1 VCGNH
6 EKNLGPCSTGRKTRL
21 TVLFIRG
28 TNRPWVRL
36 MSTKTYTAELL
47 WKWQDSL
54 EDELRTGLMAAVQRT
69 WPYAQLSAWSYLH
82 DESLSVDIMEQSLE
96 SIYSYALRSSPRP
109 SAEKLTARLRSQV
122 RRVTKQMANRR
133 RKEEAVGSTHDLEL
147 NCSSTETPDPTDVML
162 IQEVLD
168 LLSPQAREV
177 AVWLWMGYSWRE
189 IGKTFEVDHNS
200 IRLAFR
206 READAA
212 LERLGRGMR
221 IAR

>member
-1 VCGNH
+1 
-6 EKNLGPCSTGRKTRL
+6 
-21 TVLFIRG
+21 
-28 TNRPWVRL
+28 

-54 EDELRTGLMAAVQRT
+54 EDELRNGLMAAVQRT

-82 DESLSVDIMEQSLE
+82 DESLGVDIMEQALE
-96 SIYSYALRSSPRP
+96 SIHSYALRTSPRP
-109 SAEKLTARLRSQV
+109 SGEKLTARLRSQV

-133 RKEEAVGSTHDLEL
+133 RKEEAVGSTHDLERSF
-147 NCSSTETPDPTDVML
+147 SSTGTPDPTEAML
-162 IQEVLD
+162 IREILD
-168 LLSPQAREV
+168 LLSPQAQEIAR
-177 AVWLWMGYSWRE
+177 WLWMGYSWRE

-200 IRLAFR
+200 IRIAFR

-221 IAR
+221 VVR

>member
-1 VCGNH
+1 
-6 EKNLGPCSTGRKTRL
+6 
-21 TVLFIRG
+21 
-28 TNRPWVRL
+28 
-36 MSTKTYTAELL
+36 
-47 WKWQDSL
+47 
-54 EDELRTGLMAAVQRT
+54 MAGFSGGGAPN
-69 WPYAQLSAWSYLH
+69 WPYGGRAANLAVCSALGMV
-82 DESLSVDIMEQSLE
+82 LPE
-96 SIYSYALRSSPRP
+96 SIYSYALRTSPRP

-133 RKEEAVGSTHDLEL
+133 RKEEAVGSAHDLEL
-147 NCSSTETPDPTDVML
+147 NCASTDSPDPTDVML

-221 IAR
+221 IVR